1 MAFSMDES
9 TAESV
14 TASAPEA
21 GGSSDAKVKEDS
33 FETNN
38 QVSTLP
44 LMHCIIIFSTDRLT
58 NICSL
63 QVDGVDEGDIV
74 KSDGSKLLYRAI
86 MYLSFLLI
94 D

>member
-14 TASAPEA
+14 TASAPDA
-21 GGSSDAKVKEDS
+21 GVSADAKEKEDS

-38 QVSTLP
+38 QVSTLL
-44 LMHCIIIFSTDRLT
+44 LMHCINIFSTDRLT

-74 KSDGSKLLYRAI
+74 KSDGSKLHCCAI
-86 MYLSFLLI
+86 MYLSFLLV